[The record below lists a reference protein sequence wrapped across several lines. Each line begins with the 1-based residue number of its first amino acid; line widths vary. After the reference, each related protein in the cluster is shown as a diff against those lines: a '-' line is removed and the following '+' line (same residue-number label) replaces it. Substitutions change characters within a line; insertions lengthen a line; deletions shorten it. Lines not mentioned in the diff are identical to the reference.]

1 MRSIMI
7 SAGPVKDGD
16 TRYDN
21 IKDNPKEQDKVAT
34 DFQKTLRDMAGSGD
48 EKYANVNI
56 RAFSR
61 IIYNVIFR

>member
-1 MRSIMI
+1 MI

-34 DFQKTLRDMAGSGD
+34 EF
-48 EKYANVNI
+48 
-56 RAFSR
+56 
-61 IIYNVIFR
+61 